1 MSKLV
6 DSQHGTRMYYEDRS
20 VRHQRLLQL
29 FDPSHGRGLE
39 IGPLFDPV
47 VRKSDGDV
55 QYVDVHDV
63 EKLREYYAGH
73 DAVPVDAIVAP
84 DFVIIGPDGARSLPE
99 AVSETAAF
107 SWVVASHVIEHV
119 PDVIGWLGEVAEVL
133 VDGGRLILVV
143 PDRRCCFDAL
153 RTPTTVGE
161 MLLAR
166 HQRDTRPSVR
176 AVYDHVSRAVK
187 IDSAHAWAGHQ
198 PSDDD
203 RIHTHDY
210 IVDQL
215 RRSTESDEYID
226 CHVWLFTPKEFLDQM
241 SELGSLDLIDFVV
254 EAIEPTPK
262 DELEFYVVLR
272 RIPRSADEQERARA
286 RTESVA
292 TTVDRFGHVTE
303 EPPEPELRPQVT
315 RMAVSAK
322 EARLIE
328 RKRAVLNALRGAAWR
343 ARKALR
349 PFA

>member
-1 MSKLV
+1 
-6 DSQHGTRMYYEDRS
+6 MYYEDRS
-20 VRHQRLLQL
+20 LRHQRLLHL

-55 QYVDVHDV
+55 QYVDVHEV
-63 EKLREYYAGH
+63 EKLREYYAEH
-73 DAVPVDAIVAP
+73 DAVPVDAIVEP

-119 PDVIGWLGEVAEVL
+119 PDVIGWLGEVATVL

-161 MLLAR
+161 MLLAHR
-166 HQRDTRPSVR
+166 QRDTRPSVR
-176 AVYDHVSRAVK
+176 AVYDHFSRAVK
-187 IDSAHAWAGHQ
+187 IDSADAWAGHR
-198 PSDDD
+198 PSNDD

-210 IVDQL
+210 VIQEV
-215 RRSTESDEYID
+215 RRATESDDYID
-226 CHVWLFTPKEFLDQM
+226 CHVWLFTPQEFLDQIA
-241 SELGSLDLIDFVV
+241 ELASLDLIDFVV
-254 EAIEPTPK
+254 ESIEPTPR

-272 RIPRSADEQERARA
+272 RVPRSAGAQDRTEA
-286 RTESVA
+286 RTESV
-292 TTVDRFGHVTE
+292 TTVDDRFGLVTE
-303 EPPEPELRPQVT
+303 EPSGPESRRHLTPMP
-315 RMAVSAK
+315 VSAK

-328 RKRAVLNALRGAAWR
+328 RKRVVLKVVRTAAWR
-343 ARKALR
+343 LRKALR
-349 PFA
+349 PST